1 MQIVI
6 EYCIVDRTNA
16 IMSLKDKEKCMQEIW
31 QKERIFD
38 DLLALILP
46 GMV

>member
-1 MQIVI
+1 MQIVS
-6 EYCIVDRTNA
+6 EYYNVYRANA
-16 IMSLKDKEKCMQEIW
+16 VMSLKDKEKCMQEIW